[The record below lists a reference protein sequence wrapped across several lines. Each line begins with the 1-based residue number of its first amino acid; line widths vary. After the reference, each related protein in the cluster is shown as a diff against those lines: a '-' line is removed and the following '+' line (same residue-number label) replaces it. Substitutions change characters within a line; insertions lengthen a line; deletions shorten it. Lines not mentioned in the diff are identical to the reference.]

1 MSRVDAVLGEVPATN
16 RVEPMPAALS
26 GSSIAARNLRAQI
39 QAAAAA
45 SCVLIEAEPGLD
57 PLDVA
62 RQIHALAGRPG
73 PFVYVDCASAEP
85 AQIERELF
93 GAPAPRV
100 AADLEIVD
108 KRSALTGARG
118 GSLFLANLTEL
129 SAAVQARLARV
140 ARDGEVHVD
149 GEGDCRLD
157 VRLVASAATA
167 SGGPGLRAD
176 LLRHIGRTR
185 VALPSARQ
193 LGTLKAAR
201 ERFERDYIAAVLEH
215 HRGRMA
221 DAARTLGIQRTN
233 LYRKARQLGIPLAR
247 KGSSA

>member
-1 MSRVDAVLGEVPATN
+1 MSRVDAVLGEAPAAT
-16 RVEPMPAALS
+16 RVEQMPGPLP
-26 GSSIAARNLRAQI
+26 GSSIEARHLRAEI

-45 SCVLIEAEPGLD
+45 SCVLIEVEPGLD
-57 PLDVA
+57 AMEVA
-62 RQIHALAGRPG
+62 RRIHAAAGRPG

-93 GAPAPRV
+93 GESASSGAG
-100 AADLEIVD
+100 DLEIVD
-108 KRSALTGARG
+108 RRSALTGARG
-118 GSLFLANLTEL
+118 GSLFLANLAEL
-129 SAAVQARLARV
+129 SAGVQARLARV
-140 ARDGEVHVD
+140 ARDGEVHII

-157 VRLVASAATA
+157 VRLLASTTT
-167 SGGPGLRAD
+167 STGGAGLRAD

-185 VALPSARQ
+185 LTLPSARQ

-247 KGSSA
+247 KGHSA